1 MSAIK
6 FYGYKQ
12 CGTCRKAELFLQRAG
27 IAFAFVD
34 ITLHPPSA
42 DELAAI
48 VNLAGIPLN
57 KLFNTSGIQYRELNI
72 KQQLPGLSGQDVLA
86 LLAGNGRLIKRP
98 LITDGKRATV
108 GFNEELFART
118 WQ

>member
-1 MSAIK
+1 MIK

-27 IAFAFVD
+27 IAFAFTD
-34 ITLHPPSA
+34 ITGHPPSA
-42 DELAAI
+42 GELAAI
-48 VNLAGIPLN
+48 ARLAGVPLN

-72 KQQLPGLSGQDVLA
+72 KQQLPGLSDQDMLI

-108 GFNEELFART
+108 GFNEELFAQVWR
-118 WQ
+118 